1 MYKHCVLTM
10 CMCAR
15 ETGPQGT
22 CCMLLRFF
30 YLTTIHTFSLP
41 VKEGE
46 RERTRGRVREIEKEG
61 GGGEVGRGQYLSLY
75 IINEC
80 SEMLH

>member
-1 MYKHCVLTM
+1 
-10 CMCAR
+10 
-15 ETGPQGT
+15 
-22 CCMLLRFF
+22 MLLRFF

-61 GGGEVGRGQYLSLY
+61 GGGGGGGEVGRGQYLSLY